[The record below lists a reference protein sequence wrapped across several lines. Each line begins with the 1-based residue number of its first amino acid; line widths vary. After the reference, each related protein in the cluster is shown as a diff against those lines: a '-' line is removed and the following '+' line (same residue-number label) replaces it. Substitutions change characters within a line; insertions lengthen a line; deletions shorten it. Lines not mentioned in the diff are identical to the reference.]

1 VLPEVISKEPLGPW
15 VRSGDDTWFNLVRWT
30 LYVLIN
36 AEELGVTKAN
46 VKELA
51 ETSANPE
58 IRRFLGKDGQYGE
71 GLGVTNDWAARIVA
85 AIGNYGESFERNLG
99 MSSPMKLQR
108 GPNALWTEGG
118 LQYSP
123 PFR

>member
-1 VLPEVISKEPLGPW
+1 M
-15 VRSGDDTWFNLVRWT
+15 
-30 LYVLIN
+30 
-36 AEELGVTKAN
+36 TKAN

-51 ETSANPE
+51 ESSANPE
-58 IRRFLGKDGQYGE
+58 IRRFLGKDGKYGE
-71 GLGVTNDWAARIVA
+71 ALGVTNDWAVRIIA

>member
-15 VRSGDDTWFNLVRWT
+15 VRSGDEVWFNLVRWT
-30 LYVLIN
+30 LLALIN

-46 VKELA
+46 IA
-51 ETSANPE
+51 EMTKSTNPE
-58 IRRFLGKDGQYGE
+58 IKRFLGQDGKFGE
-71 GLGVTNDWAARIVA
+71 AMGVSNDWVVRIISAV
-85 AIGNYGESFERNLG
+85 GNYGESFERHLG
-99 MSSPMKLQR
+99 QKSRMRLAR
-108 GPNALWTEGG
+108 GPNALWTQGG